1 MKQLDQY
8 RLDCAQKQKRGL
20 HFILASVV
28 IWGSM
33 TVIYFSALPILTKNL
48 FAFICTGMLLPLSF
62 LISKII
68 NVDFQNKDN
77 PLSNLGLLFSVNQ
90 LLYLLIAMWIYP
102 TIPEKM
108 IMVLAIIFGAHLMP
122 FSWLYR
128 SKVYF
133 VLSIII
139 PFFALIIGLNFDP
152 AILSMS
158 MIGVEIIFCVLLI
171 LENRELRSPV
181 PDQN

>member
-1 MKQLDQY
+1 MKQLDRF
-8 RLDCAQKQKRGL
+8 RLYCAQKQKRGL
-20 HFILASVV
+20 HFILASVI
-28 IWGSM
+28 IW
-33 TVIYFSALPILTKNL
+33 SAMSVVYVSSLPILTKNL
-48 FAFICTGMLLPLSF
+48 FAFMCTGILLPLSF
-62 LISKII
+62 LISKMIK
-68 NVDFQNKDN
+68 VDFQNKDN
-77 PLSNLGLLFSVNQ
+77 PLSNLGLLFSLNQ

-158 MIGVEIIFCVLLI
+158 MIGVEVVFSVLLI
-171 LENRELRSPV
+171 LENRKFNSLV
-181 PDQN
+181 TDKN

>member
-28 IWGSM
+28 IWCAM
-33 TVIYFSALPILTKNL
+33 TVIYFSGLP
-48 FAFICTGMLLPLSF
+48 
-62 LISKII
+62 
-68 NVDFQNKDN
+68 
-77 PLSNLGLLFSVNQ
+77 
-90 LLYLLIAMWIYP
+90 
-102 TIPEKM
+102 
-108 IMVLAIIFGAHLMP
+108 IIFGAHLMP

-158 MIGVEIIFCVLLI
+158 MVGVEIIFCVLLSI
-171 LENRELRSPV
+171 ENRRLNSWIA
-181 PDQN
+181 DYN

>member
-28 IWGSM
+28 IWCAM
-33 TVIYFSALPILTKNL
+33 TVIYFSGLPILTKNL

-77 PLSNLGLLFSVNQ
+77 PLSNLGLLFSLNQ
-90 LLYLLIAMWIYP
+90 LLYLL
-102 TIPEKM
+102 
-108 IMVLAIIFGAHLMP
+108 
-122 FSWLYR
+122 R
-128 SKVYF
+128 SVDHTSE
-133 VLSIII
+133 LQSR
-139 PFFALIIGLNFDP
+139 FD
-152 AILSMS
+152 L
-158 MIGVEIIFCVLLI
+158 VCCLLFEI
-171 LENRELRSPV
+171 
-181 PDQN
+181 

>member
-1 MKQLDQY
+1 M
-8 RLDCAQKQKRGL
+8 
-20 HFILASVV
+20 
-28 IWGSM
+28 
-33 TVIYFSALPILTKNL
+33 
-48 FAFICTGMLLPLSF
+48 
-62 LISKII
+62 
-68 NVDFQNKDN
+68 
-77 PLSNLGLLFSVNQ
+77 NQ

-158 MIGVEIIFCVLLI
+158 MVGVEIIFCVLLSI
-171 LENRELRSPV
+171 ENRRLNSWIA
-181 PDQN
+181 DYN

>member
-20 HFILASVV
+20 HFILTSVV
-28 IWGSM
+28 IWCAM
-33 TVIYFSALPILTKNL
+33 TAIYLSALPILTKNL

-62 LISKII
+62 FISKII

-108 IMVLAIIFGAHLMP
+108 IMVLAISFGAHLMP

-133 VLSIII
+133 ILSIII

-171 LENRELRSPV
+171 LENREFRSLV
-181 PDQN
+181 ANHN

>member
-1 MKQLDQY
+1 MKQLNQY
-8 RLDCAQKQKRGL
+8 RLDCARKQKRGL

-28 IWGSM
+28 IWCAM
-33 TVIYFSALPILTKNL
+33 TAIYLSALPILTKNF

-77 PLSNLGLLFSVNQ
+77 PLSSLGLLFSLNQ

-122 FSWLYR
+122 FSWLYK

-152 AILSMS
+152 AILSMG
-158 MIGVEIIFCVLLI
+158 MVGVEIIFCVLLSI
-171 LENRELRSPV
+171 ENQRLNSLIA
-181 PDQN
+181 DYN

>member
-1 MKQLDQY
+1 MLKSKKEVYILFWLQWLFW
-8 RLDCAQKQKRGL
+8 CA
-20 HFILASVV
+20 
-28 IWGSM
+28 M
-33 TVIYFSALPILTKNL
+33 TTIYFSGLPILTKNL
-48 FAFICTGMLLPLSF
+48 FAFICTEMLLPLLF
-62 LISKII
+62 LISKVI

-77 PLSNLGLLFSVNQ
+77 PLSNLGLLFSLNQ

-108 IMVLAIIFGAHLMP
+108 IMALAIIFGAHLMP

-152 AILSMS
+152 TILSMS
-158 MIGVEIIFCVLLI
+158 MVGVEIIFCVLLSI
-171 LENRELRSPV
+171 ENRGLNSLIA
-181 PDQN
+181 DYN

>member
-1 MKQLDQY
+1 MKQLNQY

-28 IWGSM
+28 IWCAM
-33 TVIYFSALPILTKNL
+33 TVIYFSELPILTKNL
-48 FAFICTGMLLPLSF
+48 FAFICTGMLLPLS
-62 LISKII
+62 
-68 NVDFQNKDN
+68 
-77 PLSNLGLLFSVNQ
+77 NLGLLFSLNQ

-158 MIGVEIIFCVLLI
+158 MVGVEIIFCVLLSI
-171 LENRELRSPV
+171 ENRRLNSWIA
-181 PDQN
+181 DYN

>member
-1 MKQLDQY
+1 
-8 RLDCAQKQKRGL
+8 
-20 HFILASVV
+20 
-28 IWGSM
+28 
-33 TVIYFSALPILTKNL
+33 
-48 FAFICTGMLLPLSF
+48 MLLPLLF
-62 LISKII
+62 LISKVI

-77 PLSNLGLLFSVNQ
+77 PLSNLGLLFSLNQ

-108 IMVLAIIFGAHLMP
+108 IMALAIIFGAHLMP

-152 AILSMS
+152 TILSMS
-158 MIGVEIIFCVLLI
+158 MVGVEIIFCVLLSI
-171 LENRELRSPV
+171 ENRGLNSLIA
-181 PDQN
+181 DYN